1 MIIVFMKILRSVIT
15 YFNVLLFFLI
25 LIFFLFPFYLVCKI
39 FLIERYVVRL
49 SFIMMRACI
58 KISLWLA
65 GIKII
70 VTGSENIPKK
80 SNVIIMGNH
89 IAAMD
94 PLIFIYTF
102 ACPFVILAKHSLL
115 RIPFVNIVLIVM
127 GVIFVNRR
135 SIRSAAAA
143 EVKAIKVMRE
153 GRSIGIFPEGTRNRG
168 GDTRV
173 FKKGSIKMALKTG
186 TSILPVTLYNTNN
199 FFIKNIIFNSGL
211 SVYIHVHPLIDVLK
225 LSEYEKENLT
235 SIIRDQIV
243 KKLETIKI

>member
-1 MIIVFMKILRSVIT
+1 MKILRSVIT

-25 LIFFLFPFYLVCKI
+25 LIFFLFPFYLICKI
-39 FLIERYVVRL
+39 FSLERYVIRF

-58 KISLWLA
+58 KIGLWLA

-70 VTGSENIPKK
+70 VTGSENIPQK
-80 SNVIIMGNH
+80 SNIIIMGNH

-102 ACPFVILAKHSLL
+102 VNPFVILAKHSLL
-115 RIPFVNIVLIVM
+115 RVPFVNLILIVM
-127 GVIFVNRR
+127 GAIFVNRK
-135 SIRSAAAA
+135 SIRSAAIA
-143 EVKAIKVMRE
+143 EAKAIKVMRE

-168 GDTRV
+168 GDTKV
-173 FKKGSIKMALKTG
+173 FKKGAIKMALKTG

-199 FFIKNIIFNSGL
+199 FFIKNIIFNSGV
-211 SVYIHVHPLIDVLK
+211 SIYIHVHPLIDVLK
-225 LSEYEKENLT
+225 LSEYEKDNLT

>member
-1 MIIVFMKILRSVIT
+1 
-15 YFNVLLFFLI
+15 
-25 LIFFLFPFYLVCKI
+25 
-39 FLIERYVVRL
+39 
-49 SFIMMRACI
+49 MMRACI

-127 GVIFVNRR
+127 GVILL
-135 SIRSAAAA
+135 I
-143 EVKAIKVMRE
+143 E
-153 GRSIGIFPEGTRNRG
+153 G
-168 GDTRV
+168 
-173 FKKGSIKMALKTG
+173 A
-186 TSILPVTLYNTNN
+186 
-199 FFIKNIIFNSGL
+199 
-211 SVYIHVHPLIDVLK
+211 
-225 LSEYEKENLT
+225 
-235 SIIRDQIV
+235 
-243 KKLETIKI
+243 

>member
-1 MIIVFMKILRSVIT
+1 MKILRSIIT

-25 LIFFLFPFYLVCKI
+25 FIFFLFPFYLVFKI
-39 FLIERYVVRL
+39 FSLERYIIKF
-49 SFIMMRACI
+49 SFLMIRACI
-58 KISLWLA
+58 KVGLWIA

-70 VTGSENIPKK
+70 VTGTENIPQKG
-80 SNVIIMGNH
+80 NVIIMGNH

-102 ACPFVILAKHSLL
+102 VNPFVILAKHSL
-115 RIPFVNIVLIVM
+115 RRVPFVNLVLIVM
-127 GVIFVNRR
+127 GSIFVNRK
-135 SIRSAAAA
+135 SIRSAAEA

-168 GDTRV
+168 GDTKV
-173 FKKGSIKMALKTG
+173 FKKGAIKMALKTG

-199 FFIKNIIFNSGL
+199 FFIKNVIFNSGL
-211 SVYIHVHPLIDVLK
+211 SVYIHVHPLIDILK
-225 LSEYEKENLT
+225 LSEYEKENLA

-243 KKLETIKI
+243 KKLETIKNY